1 MRPRRTAALA
11 VAAVAAGLAVAIGA
25 SAPGHPGRADPTWVA
40 PEAAPGTVVS
50 IDVRRVLGPDDL
62 LLRAGSAQI
71 EQTPYGEGAVLV
83 RTLRDPAA
91 VAALAEEL
99 LTAEPLDTGGAVY
112 DMPAPEVDVVLRG
125 ADGAQVA
132 RFGHWPEGRITGV
145 DGVNSSWVDEGG
157 TLLATDVALPS

>member
-1 MRPRRTAALA
+1 MRPRMTAALA
-11 VAAVAAGLAVAIGA
+11 VVTVAAGLAVATGA
-25 SAPGHPGRADPTWVA
+25 SAPGRAGHAEPTWPA
-40 PEAAPGTVVS
+40 PVAAPGTVVS

-62 LLRAGSAQI
+62 VLRAAEGRV
-71 EQTPYGEGAVLV
+71 EDTPYGEGAVLV
-83 RTLRDPAA
+83 RTLDDPAT

-112 DMPAPEVDVVLRG
+112 DMPAPEVDVLLRD
-125 ADGAQVA
+125 ADGAPVA

-145 DGVNSSWVDEGG
+145 DGVHSSWVAEDG